1 MEKVCKPKE
10 SLQYF
15 SPDHLQDFDFLK
27 ISAIKER
34 NNMNPKLELEL
45 KELTNHEPGSI
56 GQERTN
62 PKPRSGVKK
71 RTNPEP
77 GLKETRNRDLFGVG
91 VNIGDTG
98 SDYSPVLC
106 TLTECRMQ
114 DVKKCKPRECEEELT
129 KCKNMTRT
137 NCFDKPCKHGFP
149 PRCQLEQFTEMEI
162 VCSTSMELVKGNCSK
177 SMCRTDLVQE
187 LREIPKENCKEKLI
201 SRPREDIIEECTEI
215 VEMVCEEEK
224 TQNAFI
230 ALGSSISYAQV
241 GSLKR

>member
-1 MEKVCKPKE
+1 
-10 SLQYF
+10 
-15 SPDHLQDFDFLK
+15 
-27 ISAIKER
+27 
-34 NNMNPKLELEL
+34 MNPKLELEL
-45 KELTNHEPGSI
+45 KELTNHEPGLI
-56 GQERTN
+56 GKERTN

-224 TQNAFI
+224 TQDAFI

-241 GSLKR
+241 GILKR